1 MPGDYLFPKRRFKHG
16 EPLDPEELN
25 EALQPPGERLNGF
38 LGPHNLRAPLDSS
51 VVAKADTF
59 FRTRQV
65 FVDLDPGLS
74 HPNSSPTSTVTDG
87 FTVEQDTS
95 WQMIE
100 ADTDGRDM
108 AIDID
113 TGAATLSLTAFASY
127 CFHGYDGGDRETW
140 ETTSLLTIDSNYE
153 DFYNDNGP
161 EVYIKLY
168 LDSPTTADFHYF
180 KIRLPRPGPQ
190 ETVLTKIAKRVA
202 SAGEATVADQADF
215 ADPSWAAVGFTAR
228 AEGTKVVFTRVASGS
243 SGGGLFYMRYVNAL
257 SNAAFVQGTVSTAAA
272 GTVQNLSDLSS
283 VSFSGGTYA
292 SLVYFV
298 GQIQFALRVDGV
310 VLAETITGRYDNEQ
324 GSFHANRLVNPRA
337 NLVGLM
343 VARARERPDAL
354 GIPMYTVRLTYD
366 VSVRPGAHRVELVA
380 RRAPMG
386 GDRAFQLLSP
396 PVGDRPTDSVMP
408 ADNRV
413 TVYSRQLK
421 VLEIPE
427 DSIDTTVFEGTV
439 SVPSFAPED
448 VVSHESLDDERLRV
462 TINGMND
469 VRSHQVARGAI
480 NGAHL
485 ADYSSVLAVGA
496 NSFFTGGVALDAAVY
511 PYSYLTAGVQL
522 FGQYY
527 LLYRRTSNWAE
538 VVSADLSEALV
549 AGKPANGG
557 NPCTLSVEGNVFLNK
572 VRTNSAA
579 TSQTSTDAEV
589 MHLAAAV
596 FCVGVRSEGTWYLWM
611 PSLAWVNSNLYWAS
625 ENAST
630 TALDIIAHL
639 SNADAA
645 NSGFDY
651 FDVPVTAEF
660 VFNYDNLGLL
670 REIDKVGIFGSS
682 CAMKSTVPNA
692 FANVKLASVNAV
704 AMKS

>member
-1 MPGDYLFPKRRFKHG
+1 M
-16 EPLDPEELN
+16 
-25 EALQPPGERLNGF
+25 
-38 LGPHNLRAPLDSS
+38 
-51 VVAKADTF
+51 VV
-59 FRTRQV
+59 
-65 FVDLDPGLS
+65 
-74 HPNSSPTSTVTDG
+74 PNTVTTWTPM
-87 FTVEQDTS
+87 TVED
-95 WQMIE
+95 
-100 ADTDGRDM
+100 
-108 AIDID
+108 
-113 TGAATLSLTAFASY
+113 
-127 CFHGYDGGDRETW
+127 
-140 ETTSLLTIDSNYE
+140 
-153 DFYNDNGP
+153 
-161 EVYIKLY
+161 
-168 LDSPTTADFHYF
+168 
-180 KIRLPRPGPQ
+180 
-190 ETVLTKIAKRVA
+190 VA
-202 SAGEATVADQADF
+202 V
-215 ADPSWAAVGFTAR
+215 
-228 AEGTKVVFTRVASGS
+228 
-243 SGGGLFYMRYVNAL
+243 
-257 SNAAFVQGTVSTAAA
+257 AAA
-272 GTVQNLSDLSS
+272 GTAQNLSDLSS
-283 VSFSGGTYA
+283 VSFSGATYA

-396 PVGDRPTDSVMP
+396 AVGDRPTDSVMP

-448 VVSHESLDDERLRV
+448 VVSHESLDNERLRV

-496 NSFFTGGVALDAAVY
+496 NSFFSGGVALDAAVY
-511 PYSYLTAGVQL
+511 PYSFLTSGRKN

-527 LLYRRTSNWAE
+527 NLYPKTSNWAE
-538 VVSADLSEALV
+538 VVSADLSETLV
-549 AGKPANGG
+549 AGKPSNGG

-572 VRTNSAA
+572 VRTDSAA
-579 TSQTSTDAEV
+579 TSEASTDAEV

-660 VFNYDNLGLL
+660 VFNYDKLGLL

-692 FANVKLASVNAV
+692 FANVKRASVNAV